1 MSPTLFLTCFF
12 LYVLGT
18 IVFGW
23 WMTRRKQSGDDFLLG
38 GRSLPFFLTL
48 GTTIATMVGTGSS
61 MGAVGKGYAGG
72 WAGSLYGIGGA
83 LGILVAAWL
92 FAPVRKHCFMTMA
105 EELASYVGANRT
117 VLNLVAVFTFMASVG
132 WLGAHIVGGGAYLH
146 YATGIN
152 ESWARAS
159 IALGFGIYAMIGG
172 YRAVVWT
179 DTLQAVVL
187 FIGFLL
193 TAGAALEI
201 VGGWNGLQ
209 GVNAELQSKQSNT
222 SALPHLSLIIVI
234 AVGVLGTPAFRQRIY
249 SGKSVSDVRK
259 AYVTSAGLYLAFA
272 ALPAVIGMAAYQSFP
287 NLENQDLAFP
297 SLATST
303 LPAVLGIVVLLAGLS
318 ATLSSASSDAI
329 AGVTTVVRDL
339 YSILFKKMPPP
350 ERVVFISRVALAA
363 TTGAALVMALTA
375 NNVIDYIKMMVSLF
389 LTGMCVVGLL
399 GRVWPRYNAAGAIAS
414 LLGASATALL
424 FQFQESWTEYWGNP
438 VIPSLSISIGIG
450 VLVSLVTRP
459 DRISNAQAIE
469 ILSNE
474 RGQMEN

>member
-1 MSPTLFLTCFF
+1 MSPTLFLTCFL

-146 YATGIN
+146 YATGVN

-201 VGGWNGLQ
+201 VGGWDGLQ
-209 GVNAELQSKQSNT
+209 AINADLQAKQGNT

-272 ALPAVIGMAAYQSFP
+272 ALPAVIGIAAYQSFP

-339 YSILFKKMPPP
+339 YRILFKKMPPP

-363 TTGAALVMALTA
+363 TTGAALAMALTA

>member
-1 MSPTLFLTCFF
+1 MSPTLFLNCFF
-12 LYVLGT
+12 VYVLGT
-18 IVFGW
+18 IMFGW

-146 YATGIN
+146 YATGID

-201 VGGWNGLQ
+201 VGGWDGLQ
-209 GVNAELQSKQSNT
+209 AINADLQAKQGNT

-272 ALPAVIGMAAYQSFP
+272 ALPAVIGIAAYQSFP

-339 YSILFKKMPPP
+339 YRILFKKMPPP